1 MHLNLSFIPLLLWLE
16 KKIFSFFGT
25 LRMQQEARENAVAR
39 WIPPHSC
46 VDLGL
51 QPDFFALGDVDRQ
64 TSGSHLSQGRE
75 KPTERTLLECQ
86 ISAGAGFVLQK
97 AAGSQAQT
105 CCLLLRWSQKSA
117 RIFWPR
123 FICTHSRLSRDAWY
137 TK

>member
-86 ISAGAGFVLQK
+86 ISVPRRKPAVCCCDGHRRAPGSSGPGSSAHTAGYPEMRGTQSSTFLES
-97 AAGSQAQT
+97 GT
-105 CCLLLRWSQKSA
+105 
-117 RIFWPR
+117 
-123 FICTHSRLSRDAWY
+123 
-137 TK
+137 